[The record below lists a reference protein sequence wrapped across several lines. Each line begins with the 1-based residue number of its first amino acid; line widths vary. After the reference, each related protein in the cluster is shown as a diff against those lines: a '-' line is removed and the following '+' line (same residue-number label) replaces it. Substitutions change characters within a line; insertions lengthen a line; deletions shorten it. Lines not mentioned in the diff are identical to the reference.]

1 MDNRAPISRRT
12 RSFIQLRTSTR
23 APPAKHTV
31 DTQVSRNVANARQKI
46 AADRGIWRCDAPSVR
61 AATRIGA
68 DSDGRGQTPALQFHG
83 GKQKIMTIQS
93 GSLQTPATDALGHPN
108 VVLDGKVTDMDVL
121 DPTENNEKTTLLE
134 VDDEFDV
141 QIKWELDGAAT
152 TVVGGFWIVSLYSDD
167 MDGVGTMNGRIA
179 GPDTIAIVGGVSP
192 LKFQHTFKVSPPKPQ
207 VGLYKLTA
215 TINHS
220 PTGKQNQLTEM
231 FGFAES
237 TPVQIVDTTVETN

>member
-1 MDNRAPISRRT
+1 M
-12 RSFIQLRTSTR
+12 
-23 APPAKHTV
+23 V
-31 DTQVSRNVANARQKI
+31 
-46 AADRGIWRCDAPSVR
+46 
-61 AATRIGA
+61 
-68 DSDGRGQTPALQFHG
+68 RGQTPAQQFHG

-108 VVLDGKVTDMDVL
+108 AVLDGNVTSMDVL

-152 TVVGGFWIVSLYSDD
+152 TVVGGYWIVSLYSDD

-179 GPDTIAIVGGVSP
+179 GPDTIAIVGGVTP
-192 LKFQHTFKVSPPKPQ
+192 LKFQHTFKVPTPKPK
-207 VGLYKLTA
+207 VGVYTLTA

-220 PTGKQNQLTEM
+220 PTGNPKQLTEM

-237 TPVQIVDTTVETN
+237 TPVQIVQDLVESN

>member
-1 MDNRAPISRRT
+1 MACPGKRP
-12 RSFIQLRTSTR
+12 RSSPTERKLM
-23 APPAKHTV
+23 P
-31 DTQVSRNVANARQKI
+31 
-46 AADRGIWRCDAPSVR
+46 
-61 AATRIGA
+61 
-68 DSDGRGQTPALQFHG
+68 LQN
-83 GKQKIMTIQS
+83 
-93 GSLQTPATDALGHPN
+93 GSLQTTETDFGTTGH
-108 VVLDGKVTDMDVL
+108 LDGTVTGMDVL
-121 DPTENNEKTTLLE
+121 DPTELTGGVPEKTTLLE

-152 TVVGGFWIVSLYSDD
+152 TVVGGYWIVSLYSDD

-179 GPDTIAIVGGVSP
+179 GPDTIAIVGGVTP
-192 LKFQHTFKVSPPKPQ
+192 LKFQHTFKVSPPKPK

-237 TPVQIVDTTVETN
+237 TPVQIVDTTVESN